1 MFNHIPDPPLPQLA
15 ARDVMVGEYLYLYR
29 SVALPLLGSEWEL
42 RYFVLSGQSIRQY
55 KSAKD
60 LVYNPREETSI
71 MVSVY
76 PKV

>member
-1 MFNHIPDPPLPQLA
+1 
-15 ARDVMVGEYLYLYR
+15 MVGEYLYSYR

-42 RYFVLSGQSIRQY
+42 RYFVLSGQQLRQY

-71 MVSVY
+71 MVRRPHMRLAIWVH
-76 PKV
+76 